1 MLRTR
6 LYLGLLPLLLLFI
19 GVGLAAMYIC
29 RDLGRSIEAKL
40 VASYRVMIG
49 CHDMREAAY
58 AMTSAIHE
66 AQNGRMLETR
76 PVFEEHRGR
85 FQKAL
90 MDQSFSS
97 AGTARTE
104 ALARVSES
112 FGQLVAFGDSM
123 FEQGAAVTQRSYYQT
138 EQALYTTL
146 RTLEELTQ
154 ADYSELQNEAK
165 RVADIARV
173 SINVVAG
180 AMVGGILLSL
190 VMSYALA
197 RSLLKPIR
205 ALTASAAALGDSNL
219 ARDVP
224 VTSSDELGELAR
236 TFNLMAA
243 KLRAYRE
250 ATTAKVMRAQR
261 TMEATLTS
269 TPDPLFVVSRDGTP
283 ELRNPAAEEIAATVE
298 FADGFPGRLNEQLRM
313 VLKTGVHYVPS
324 GYDHLVTAHVGRDE
338 RHYLPRILS
347 VGDALTG
354 FGGAALILQDVTK
367 FRLLDDAKTN
377 LVGTVSHELKTP
389 LTSLRMAVY
398 LLLEENFGKLTAAQ
412 KDLLE
417 TARDDADRLLR
428 ILNDILDLSR
438 LESGIAA
445 LNRREVGVAVLLE
458 DMAREMRAIA
468 EAANQTILVRVVESL
483 GVISV
488 DPDRLRHVFI
498 NLLANASKYS
508 PAQSTI
514 TLYAQPASDGMV
526 RFGVRDQG
534 PGIPEESQPYVFE
547 KFYRVPGE
555 SRKGAGLG
563 LTIARE
569 IVLEH
574 GGVIGCSSRV
584 GEGSDFY
591 FLMPASSERPAA
603 DAFDPQLANNAIRA

>member
-19 GVGLAAMYIC
+19 GVGLSAMYIC
-29 RDLGRSIEAKL
+29 RDLGRSIEGKL

-49 CHDMREAAY
+49 CHEMREAAI
-58 AMTSAIHE
+58 AMTEAVHQ
-66 AQNGRMLETR
+66 AQNGKMLEAR
-76 PVFEEHRGR
+76 PVFERHSGAFKRT
-85 FQKAL
+85 L
-90 MDQSFSS
+90 MDQSFVS

-104 ALARVSES
+104 ALSKVGDAYEEMLKFGNVMFQRGIAVS
-112 FGQLVAFGDSM
+112 QLD
-123 FEQGAAVTQRSYYQT
+123 YYRA
-138 EQALYTTL
+138 ERALYTTMQA
-146 RTLEELTQ
+146 LEQLTY
-154 ADYSELQNEAK
+154 ADYSELKKEAT
-165 RVADIARV
+165 RVAEVARI
-173 SINVVAG
+173 SINFVAV
-180 AMVGGILLSL
+180 AMVVGIVLSL
-190 VMSYALA
+190 FLSYGLA

-205 ALTASAAALGDSNL
+205 ALTASAASLGDGNL
-219 ARDVP
+219 DYDVP
-224 VTSSDELGELAR
+224 VTSKDELGELAR

-243 KLRAYRE
+243 KLRAYRD
-250 ATTAKVMRAQR
+250 ATAAKVVRAQR

-283 ELRNPAAEEIAATVE
+283 ELRNPAAEEVAASAE
-298 FADGFPGRLNEQLRM
+298 FANGFPEWLLKPLRM
-313 VLKTGVHYVPS
+313 VLSTGVHYVPT
-324 GYDHLVTAHVGRDE
+324 GYDHGVTVHIGRAE

-347 VGDALTG
+347 IGDTLTG
-354 FGGAALILQDVTK
+354 FGGAAMILQDVTK

-398 LLLEENFGKLTAAQ
+398 LLLEENFGKLTPAQ

-438 LESGIAA
+438 IESGIAS
-445 LNRREVGVAVLLE
+445 LNLREVAVPDLLD
-458 DMAREMRAIA
+458 DMAREMKAITEDAHQTIVVRIA
-468 EAANQTILVRVVESL
+468 EGVSTVRA
-483 GVISV
+483 

-508 PAQSTI
+508 PDGSTI
-514 TLYAQPASDGMV
+514 TLYAQPAVDAMV

-534 PGIPEESQPYVFE
+534 PGIAEESQPYVFE
-547 KFYRVPGE
+547 KFYRVPGQT
-555 SRKGAGLG
+555 RKGAGLG

-574 GGVIGCSSRV
+574 GGVIACSSRV

-591 FLMPASSERPAA
+591 FLIPATGVLLES
-603 DAFDPQLANNAIRA
+603 

>member
-1 MLRTR
+1 
-6 LYLGLLPLLLLFI
+6 LLPLLLLFI

-49 CHDMREAAY
+49 CHEMREAAY
-58 AMTSAIHE
+58 GMTSAIHE
-66 AQNGRMLETR
+66 AQSGRMLEVR
-76 PVFEEHRGR
+76 PLFEEQRGR
-85 FQKAL
+85 FKMTL

-104 ALARVSES
+104 ALAKVADAFDRLVS
-112 FGQLVAFGDSM
+112 FGDAM
-123 FEQGAAVTQRSYYQT
+123 FERGAMVTQRDYYQT
-138 EQALYTTL
+138 EQALYATL
-146 RTLEELTQ
+146 RTLEELTHV
-154 ADYSELQNEAK
+154 DYSELQKEAR
-165 RVADIARV
+165 RVADFARI
-173 SINVVAG
+173 SINFVAA
-180 AMVGGILLSL
+180 AMVGGIVLSL
-190 VMSYALA
+190 FLSYGLA

-205 ALTASAAALGDSNL
+205 ALTVSAAALGDGHL
-219 ARDVP
+219 DKDVP
-224 VTSSDELGELAR
+224 VTSKDELGELAR

-243 KLRAYRE
+243 KLRAYRD
-250 ATTAKVMRAQR
+250 ATAAKVVRAQR

-283 ELRNPAAEEIAATVE
+283 ELRNPAAEEVAASVE
-298 FADGFPGRLNEQLRM
+298 FADGIPEWLMKPLRM
-313 VLKTGVHYVPS
+313 VLSTGVHYVPT
-324 GYDHLVTAHVGRDE
+324 GYDHVVAVHIGRDE

-347 VGDALTG
+347 IGDTLTG
-354 FGGAALILQDVTK
+354 FGGAAMILQDVTK

-438 LESGIAA
+438 IESGIAS
-445 LNRREVGVAVLLE
+445 LHRREVAVPVLLE
-458 DMAREMRAIA
+458 DMAREMKAITEDA
-468 EAANQTILVRVVESL
+468 RQTIEIKIADGVSTVE
-483 GVISV
+483 V

-508 PAQSTI
+508 PEGSVI
-514 TLYAQPASDGMV
+514 TLYAQPAGEGVV
-526 RFGVRDQG
+526 RFGVRDRG
-534 PGIPEESQPYVFE
+534 PGIAEESQPYVFE
-547 KFYRVPGE
+547 KFYRVPGQT
-555 SRKGAGLG
+555 RKGAGLG

-569 IVLEH
+569 IVVEH
-574 GGVIGCSSRV
+574 GGAIACSSKV
-584 GEGSDFY
+584 GEGSDFH
-591 FLMPASSERPAA
+591 FLIPVSEAA
-603 DAFDPQLANNAIRA
+603 VVGR

>member
-19 GVGLAAMYIC
+19 GVGMAAMYIC

-40 VASYRVMIG
+40 EASYRVMIG
-49 CHDMREAAY
+49 CHEMREAAI
-58 AMTSAIHE
+58 AMTDAIHE
-66 AQNGRMLETR
+66 AQNGKMLEAR
-76 PVFEEHRGR
+76 PVFEKQRGLFKR
-85 FQKAL
+85 AL
-90 MDQSFSS
+90 MDQSFAS
-97 AGTARTE
+97 AGTARTD
-104 ALARVSES
+104 ALGTVSDA
-112 FGQLVAFGDSM
+112 FDRMVGFGDRM
-123 FEQGAAVTQRSYYQT
+123 FLRGAAVTQFDYYQA
-138 EQALYTTL
+138 EQSLYATM

-154 ADYSELQNEAK
+154 ADYTELQHEAK
-165 RVADIARV
+165 RVADIARI
-173 SINVVAG
+173 SINFVAG

-190 VMSYALA
+190 ILSYGLA

-205 ALTASAAALGDSNL
+205 ALTLSAATLGDGNL
-219 ARDVP
+219 ERDVP
-224 VTSSDELGELAR
+224 VTSKDELGELAR

-243 KLRAYRE
+243 KLRTYRD
-250 ATTAKVMRAQR
+250 ATAAKVVRAQR

-283 ELRNPAAEEIAATVE
+283 ELRNPAAEEVAASVE
-298 FADGFPGRLNEQLRM
+298 FADGFPEWLMKPLHM
-313 VLKTGVHYVPS
+313 VLSTGVHYVPT
-324 GYDHLVTAHVGRDE
+324 GYDHVVTVHIGRDE

-347 VGDALTG
+347 IGDTLTG
-354 FGGAALILQDVTK
+354 FGGAALLLQDVTK

-398 LLLEENFGKLTAAQ
+398 LLLEESFGKLTAQQ
-412 KDLLE
+412 KELLE

-438 LESGIAA
+438 IESGLAS
-445 LNRREVGVAVLLE
+445 LNRRNVAVPALLE
-458 DMAREMRAIA
+458 DMAKEMKAITEAAGQTIEVKIA
-468 EAANQTILVRVVESL
+468 E
-483 GVISV
+483 GVSSINV

-508 PAQSTI
+508 PEGTVI
-514 TLYAQPASDGMV
+514 TLYAQPGDGVV
-526 RFGVRDQG
+526 RFGVKDRG
-534 PGIPEESQPYVFE
+534 PGISEASQPYVFE

-555 SRKGAGLG
+555 TRKGAGLG

-569 IVLEH
+569 IVVAH
-574 GGVIGCSSRV
+574 GGAIACSSRV

-591 FLMPASSERPAA
+591 FVIPVSEAGRSVE
-603 DAFDPQLANNAIRA
+603 NR

>member
-19 GVGLAAMYIC
+19 GVGVAAMYIC

-49 CHDMREAAY
+49 CHEMREAAI
-58 AMTSAIHE
+58 AMTEAIHQ
-66 AQNGRMLETR
+66 AQNGKMLEAR
-76 PVFEEHRGR
+76 PVFEKQSGVFKR
-85 FQKAL
+85 AL
-90 MDQSFSS
+90 MDQSFAS

-104 ALARVSES
+104 ALAKVADAFDAMLTFGNVMFQRGIAVS
-112 FGQLVAFGDSM
+112 QLDYYRA
-123 FEQGAAVTQRSYYQT
+123 ERS
-138 EQALYTTL
+138 LYTTMQ
-146 RTLEELTQ
+146 TLEQLTY
-154 ADYSELQNEAK
+154 ADYSELQKEAK
-165 RVADIARV
+165 RVAEVARI
-173 SINVVAG
+173 SINFVAL
-180 AMVGGILLSL
+180 AMVGGIVLSLLLS
-190 VMSYALA
+190 YGLA

-205 ALTASAAALGDSNL
+205 ALTVSAASLGDGNL
-219 ARDVP
+219 DRDVP
-224 VTSSDELGELAR
+224 VTSKDELGELAR

-243 KLRAYRE
+243 KLRAYRD
-250 ATTAKVMRAQR
+250 ATAAKVVRAQR

-269 TPDPLFVVSRDGTP
+269 TPDPLFVVARDGTP
-283 ELRNPAAEEIAATVE
+283 ELRNPAAEEVAASVE
-298 FADGFPGRLNEQLRM
+298 FADGFPEWLLKPLRM
-313 VLKTGVHYVPS
+313 VLSTGVHYIPT
-324 GYDHLVTAHVGRDE
+324 GYDHVVTVHIGRVE

-347 VGDALTG
+347 IGDALTG
-354 FGGAALILQDVTK
+354 FGGAAMILQDVTK

-398 LLLEENFGKLTAAQ
+398 LLLEENFGKITPAQ

-438 LESGIAA
+438 IESGIAS
-445 LNRREVGVAVLLE
+445 LNRREVAVPALLD
-458 DMAREMRAIA
+458 DMAREMKAITEDA
-468 EAANQTILVRVVESL
+468 RQMIEIKIAD
-483 GVISV
+483 GVSTISV

-508 PAQSTI
+508 PEGSTI
-514 TLYAQPASDGMV
+514 TLYAQPGGEGMV

-534 PGIPEESQPYVFE
+534 PGIAEESQPYVFE
-547 KFYRVPGE
+547 KFYRVPGQT
-555 SRKGAGLG
+555 RKGAGLG

-574 GGVIGCSSRV
+574 GGVIACSSRV
-584 GEGSDFY
+584 GEGSDFH
-591 FLMPASSERPAA
+591 FLIPVSEAA
-603 DAFDPQLANNAIRA
+603 VVGR